1 LEFTETDD
9 VVLIAQIFDKDNVLD
24 TNGDPLVDGD
34 YGTPEELSAL
44 NSVIQTS
51 GAVEQVPDSTGA
63 AQTSMTDPG
72 GYQVAYGS
80 LTATSTSGPPG
91 SGRVSS
97 RARTQKRAIPN
108 GDVAVIMARSDS
120 TGTINGDVQFEQD
133 W

>member
-1 LEFTETDD
+1 MVDFTG
-9 VVLIAQIFDKDNVLD
+9 VRN
-24 TNGDPLVDGD
+24 
-34 YGTPEELSAL
+34 AL
-44 NSVIQTS
+44 NTY
-51 GAVEQVPDSTGA
+51 
-63 AQTSMTDPG
+63 TDAFG
-72 GYQVAYGS
+72 NQVAYGS

-120 TGTINGDVQFEQD
+120 TGPINGDVQFEQD